1 MKDLNDIGKKEIE
14 MRKVR
19 KRDALRIALR
29 SLKLPKLRESEKL
42 FYAGLI
48 VLVMS
53 IAFAAI
59 LTELTQNLILGL
71 LLFIVG
77 FLICRWFTEA
87 SDVMEKWEEW
97 ETEEK

>member
-1 MKDLNDIGKKEIE
+1 MKDLNDIGKEE
-14 MRKVR
+14 MGMRKAR

-29 SLKLPKLRESEKL
+29 SLRFPKLRESEKL

-53 IAFAAI
+53 IAIAAI

-71 LLFIVG
+71 LLFIAG

-97 ETEEK
+97 GAEEK